1 MKAVLLWWNGLQ
13 RREQQLLS
21 ALGVV
26 GGIGLFYALI
36 WAPLHQ
42 ARDSQQLAARAAAE
56 QLVWLKG
63 KMPQLAAAP
72 SAATTGSLS
81 DKVSQTSRQFQI
93 NVSRMQP
100 KDEQLDLMLEDVSFE
115 QLLRWLQLLQTD
127 HGVQL
132 VQLEV
137 SDTDVSGVVRVRRL
151 VLE

>member
-13 RREQQLLS
+13 QREQKLLS
-21 ALGVV
+21 ILSVV
-26 GGIGLFYALI
+26 GGIGLFYALV

-42 ARDSQQLAARAAAE
+42 ARDSQQLAATTAAQ
-56 QLVWLKG
+56 QLVWLQG

-72 SAATTGSLS
+72 AVAGGGSLN

-100 KDEQLDLMLEDVSFE
+100 KDEQLDLMLDDVPFE
-115 QLLRWLQLLQTD
+115 QLLRWLQVLQTE
-127 HGVQL
+127 HGVRL

-137 SDTDVSGVVRVRRL
+137 SDTDESGVVRVRRL

>member
-1 MKAVLLWWNGLQ
+1 MKAVLLWWNSLQ

-21 ALGVV
+21 VLAVV

-42 ARDSQQLAARAAAE
+42 ARDSQQLAASTATE

-63 KMPQLAAAP
+63 KLPLLT
-72 SAATTGSLS
+72 ATPGQSSGGSLN
-81 DKVSQTSRQFQI
+81 DKVAQTSRQFQI

-100 KDEQLDLMLEDVSFE
+100 KDEQLDLMLDDVPFE
-115 QLLRWLQLLQTD
+115 QLLRWLQLLQGE
-127 HGVQL
+127 HGVHL

-137 SDTDVSGVVRVRRL
+137 SDTDMPGVVRVRRL
-151 VLE
+151 LLE

>member
-1 MKAVLLWWNGLQ
+1 MKAVLLWWNSLQ
-13 RREQQLLS
+13 RREQQLLTV
-21 ALGVV
+21 LGGVGVV
-26 GGIGLFYALI
+26 GLLYALI
-36 WAPLHQ
+36 WLPLHQ
-42 ARDSQQLAARAAAE
+42 ARDSQQLAATTASE

-63 KMPQLAAAP
+63 KLPQLAAAP
-72 SAATTGSLS
+72 AAGAGGSLN

-100 KDEQLDLMLEDVSFE
+100 KDEQLDLMLDDVPFT
-115 QLLRWLQLLQTD
+115 QLLRWLQLLQGE

-137 SDTDVSGVVRVRRL
+137 TDTEVPGVVRVRRL

>member
-13 RREQQLLS
+13 RREQQLVTM
-21 ALGVV
+21 LGLV
-26 GGIGLFYALI
+26 GGIGLFYALV

-42 ARDSQQLAARAAAE
+42 AREGQQLAANTATE
-56 QLVWLKG
+56 QLVWLQG
-63 KMPQLAAAP
+63 KLPQLASAPAAN
-72 SAATTGSLS
+72 SGGSLN
-81 DKVSQTSRQFQI
+81 DKVAQTSRQFQI

-100 KDEQLDLMLEDVSFE
+100 KDDQLDLMLDDVPFA
-115 QLLRWLQLLQTD
+115 QLLRWLQQLQTE

-137 SDTDVSGVVRVRRL
+137 TDTDVSGVVRVRRL

>member
-1 MKAVLLWWNGLQ
+1 MKAVLLWWNSLQ
-13 RREQQLLS
+13 RREQQLVS
-21 ALGVV
+21 MLGVV

-42 ARDSQQLAARAAAE
+42 TRESQQLAATTASE
-56 QLVWLKG
+56 QLVWLRG
-63 KMPQLAAAP
+63 KLPQLAAAP
-72 SAATTGSLS
+72 ATGAGGSLN

-100 KDEQLDLMLEDVSFE
+100 KDEQLDLMLEDVAFE
-115 QLLRWLQLLQTD
+115 QLLRWLQLLQGE

-137 SDTDVSGVVRVRRL
+137 TDTDVPGVVRVRRL

>member
-1 MKAVLLWWNGLQ
+1 
-13 RREQQLLS
+13 
-21 ALGVV
+21 
-26 GGIGLFYALI
+26 
-36 WAPLHQ
+36 
-42 ARDSQQLAARAAAE
+42 
-56 QLVWLKG
+56 
-63 KMPQLAAAP
+63 
-72 SAATTGSLS
+72 
-81 DKVSQTSRQFQI
+81 
-93 NVSRMQP
+93 MQP

>member
-21 ALGVV
+21 VLSVIGGV
-26 GGIGLFYALI
+26 GLFYALV

-42 ARDSQQLAARAAAE
+42 ARDSQALAAVTASE

-72 SAATTGSLS
+72 AGVAGGSLS
-81 DKVSQTSRQFQI
+81 DKVSQTSQQFQI
-93 NVSRMQP
+93 KVSRMQP
-100 KDEQLDLMLEDVSFE
+100 KDEQLDLMLDDVPFE
-115 QLLRWLQLLQTD
+115 QLLRWLQLLQGE
-127 HGVQL
+127 HGVRL

-137 SDTDVSGVVRVRRL
+137 TDTDMPGVVRVRRL